1 MPPPL
6 SAFLNFL
13 CYSITKLCPTLW
25 DPTDFSMPGFPV
37 LQYLP
42 GYAQIHARWVSD
54 AIQPSHP
61 LSPPS
66 SSALNLSQHQGLF
79 QWVSSSHQ
87 VARVLELQ
95 LQLQLHHQSFQW
107 IFRVDFLKDWLVW
120 SPYCPRDSQEFST
133 APQFESIIFTVLSL
147 LYGPT
152 LTSIHDYWK
161 NHSFDYMDLCQQVH
175 SLMTTTLTPF
185 PKTKSSKPTCCPM

>member
-1 MPPPL
+1 MK
-6 SAFLNFL
+6 SVLNTHWKDW
-13 CYSITKLCPTLW
+13 CWNWICNTLVTW
-25 DPTDFSMPGFPV
+25 CEQLTHCKRPGCWER
-37 LQYLP
+37 LR
-42 GYAQIHARWVSD
+42 AWAHWVGD

-120 SPYCPRDSQEFST
+120 SPYCPRDSQEFSPASNLKAKGLSRVFSSVT
-133 APQFESIIFTVLSL
+133 TWKHQFLCTQPSL
-147 LYGPT
+147 QCNSHIHTRLLEKSC
-152 LTSIHDYWK
+152 LTSWTFISK
-161 NHSFDYMDLCQQVH
+161 VA
-175 SLMTTTLTPF
+175 SLPF
-185 PKTKSSKPTCCPM
+185 